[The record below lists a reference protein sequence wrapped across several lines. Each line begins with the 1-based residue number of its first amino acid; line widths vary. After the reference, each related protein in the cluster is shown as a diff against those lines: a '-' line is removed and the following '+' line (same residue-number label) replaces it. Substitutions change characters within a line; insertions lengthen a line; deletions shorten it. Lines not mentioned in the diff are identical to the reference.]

1 MFVDR
6 PVGIDLGT
14 TNSEIAML
22 DPSER
27 DLHIYADRFGRR
39 TVPSAVAWD
48 PKGEA
53 FLVGHAARQRRGK
66 TPPPIESI
74 KRKMGQAAKVDVG
87 PHALAPEDVSA
98 KILAELRAR
107 MSEHL
112 GKQASEGIE
121 VRVDRAVITV
131 PAYFDAPQVEATRKA
146 GEMAGLDVIGI
157 LQEPTAAAIY
167 HTWKSRLGD
176 GNFLVYD
183 LGGGTF
189 DVSILR
195 CLGGEYQVLAIDGD
209 NYLGG
214 DDLDRRFAEK
224 LRGIL
229 VTRGYALDLDVR
241 GDEADRQR
249 FGRLVHLAQEI
260 KESLSTSEVV
270 SVGKQDFMQDKNG
283 ENVSFEG
290 DIGRAEY
297 ENAIGDLV
305 ETTIT
310 CCERALA
317 RSAETSSVDLGQIDH
332 VVLVGGSTRVPMV
345 VRRVTEAICKKSRS
359 EKPLQDE
366 VDTCVALGAAIHAAQ
381 LGGLRIGE
389 TDRKIAVSF
398 TTPLVSQGS
407 KIRLG
412 VRVEQA
418 PEGAA
423 EIAILRGF
431 GAQGA
436 GRRPEAPSVDGA
448 SGADEIAKVA
458 LPDAAGAVVRLDVP
472 LGEEPEHAARIALR
486 SVERE
491 VLAELPFALYRGDV
505 RPRASALS
513 RPSVVAKDL
522 AIEVVRAGRRERRVL
537 IARGAG
543 LPAEVKSRFFTADQS
558 GAVVLRLLQNRMPI
572 KTLLL
577 TVPRELPVSTPV
589 DLTLRCDDA
598 MRMEARAVVAGQEL
612 WAQVEPPA
620 APRFDPA
627 GAVEALLEEAES
639 TSKALWGSSAMSYRA
654 EADMLVAGIREVVA
668 TDPDKLQALCEKL
681 RLLVD
686 WYRGDPNETL
696 SPPMARFEAEL
707 DELRRRVYRASGNLY
722 GMDRAAW
729 EKRLAEIEARAM
741 AAYEAS
747 DAVAWRRV
755 FNEVQALDET
765 AMQEEFAQMRLD
777 DPAYLERRL
786 RNERYYA
793 QSVERKLVD
802 FVPSSSDVGPMQ
814 VSERDKLVAQLHE
827 KVLEPLKNLTSDT
840 NDAAALRRKLE
851 AINAETSRIDNARER
866 LPSLGLVTERGG
878 N

>member
-27 DLHIYADRFGRR
+27 DLHIFADRFGRR
-39 TVPSAVAWD
+39 TIPSAVAWD
-48 PKGEA
+48 PKTEG
-53 FLVGHAARQRRGK
+53 FVVGHAARARRGK
-66 TPPPIESI
+66 TPPPVESI
-74 KRKMGQAAKVDVG
+74 KRRMGQATTVEVG
-87 PHALAPEDVSA
+87 PHALSPDEVSA
-98 KILAELRAR
+98 KILGELRER
-107 MSEHL
+107 MREHL
-112 GKQASEGIE
+112 AKQAAEALE

-146 GEMAGLDVIGI
+146 GELAGLEVIGV

-189 DVSILR
+189 DVSVLR

-224 LRGIL
+224 LRVQL
-229 VTRGYALDLDVR
+229 VERGYALALDVR
-241 GDEADRQR
+241 GDEEDRR
-249 FGRLVHLAQEI
+249 LFGRLVHLAQEI
-260 KESLSTSEVV
+260 KESLSTSDVV
-270 SVGKQDFMQDKNG
+270 SVSKGEFMQDKNG
-283 ENVSFEG
+283 EPVSFEAE
-290 DIGRAEY
+290 IGRAEY
-297 ENAIGDLV
+297 EKAIADLV

-317 RSAETSSVDLGQIDH
+317 RSAETASIDLSQIDH
-332 VVLVGGSTRVPMV
+332 VVLVGGSTRVPLV
-345 VRRVTEAICKKSRS
+345 VRRVTEALCKKSRAQA
-359 EKPLQDE
+359 PLQDE

-381 LGGLRIGE
+381 IGGLRLGDGDKK
-389 TDRKIAVSF
+389 TTVSF
-398 TTPLVSQGS
+398 TTPLVTQSAR
-407 KIRLG
+407 IRVG
-412 VRVEQA
+412 VRVEEA
-418 PEGAA
+418 PEAAA
-423 EIAILRGF
+423 EVAVLRGASAAT
-431 GAQGA
+431 GEDLLARA
-436 GRRPEAPSVDGA
+436 GLPEPPG
-448 SGADEIAKVA
+448 G
-458 LPDAAGAVVRLDVP
+458 VVRLEVP
-472 LGEEPEHAARIALR
+472 LGEEPESFVRLALR

-491 VLAELPFALYRGDV
+491 VLSELPFALYRGDV

-522 AIEVVRAGRRERRVL
+522 SIEVVRAGRRDRRVL
-537 IARGAG
+537 VSRGTG
-543 LPAEVKSRFFTADQS
+543 LPTEVKSRFFTADQS

-577 TVPRELPVSTPV
+577 QVPRELPVGTPV
-589 DLTLRCDDA
+589 DLTLRCDEA

-620 APRFDPA
+620 PPKFDPA
-627 GAVEALLEEAES
+627 GAVEALLDEAES
-639 TSKALWGSSAMSYRA
+639 TSRTLWGSNASSYRA
-654 EADMLVAGIREVVA
+654 EADLLTAGIREVVS

-696 SPPMARFEAEL
+696 TPPMQNFESEL
-707 DELRRRVYRASGNLY
+707 DDLRRLVYRSAGSLY
-722 GMDRAAW
+722 GMDRTQW
-729 EKRLAEIEARAM
+729 EARLADIESRAH
-741 AAYEAS
+741 AAYHAA

-755 FNEVQALDET
+755 YNEVQALYET
-765 AMQEEFAQMRLD
+765 ASQEEFAAMRLD
-777 DPAYLERRL
+777 DPAYLERRI
-786 RNERYYA
+786 RAERFYA
-793 QSVERKLVD
+793 STIERKLSD

-814 VSERDKLVAQLHE
+814 LAERDRL
-827 KVLEPLKNLTSDT
+827 LTSLQEKAIAPLLTLSFEDGGDT
-840 NDAAALRRKLE
+840 GPLRRRLE
-851 AINAETSRIDNARER
+851 TIHAETARIEQALER
-866 LPSLGLVTERGG
+866 IPSLGLVTERGG
-878 N
+878 S